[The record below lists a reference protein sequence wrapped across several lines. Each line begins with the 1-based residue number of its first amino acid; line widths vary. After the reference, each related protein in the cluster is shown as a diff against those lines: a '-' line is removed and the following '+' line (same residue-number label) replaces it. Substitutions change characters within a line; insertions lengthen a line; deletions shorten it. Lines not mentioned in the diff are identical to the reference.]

1 MTTLLSTSSS
11 RQSPVRVHRALLGYV
26 LACTLAALPLM
37 EHLSLATLIC
47 LLGVA
52 VLGAAALRALTKP
65 VAQAEAGQPEPTSHS
80 LPDLVHGVL
89 PVWRQHVGTVRQQIE
104 DAVGTLLSS
113 LAAISDQFDAGGF
126 GHASGEG
133 QCSSTALLAQCEDK
147 LQPVI
152 HTMNEITEGK
162 HAMNASLQG
171 LSSATAELQTMADD
185 VARIAQQTNLLAIN
199 AAIEAARAGEAGRGF
214 GVVAAEVR
222 RLSQDSADTA
232 RRITERIAQVT
243 AIMVQ
248 TSSAAHDSADRDSR
262 AISRSSELVSDVLGH
277 VHALSQTS
285 QDMVAHGRVIRANIE
300 SLIVGLQF
308 QDRVN
313 QVIGVIDGDIARL
326 HDTVQAGQTPP
337 QVSDWLDALQRQYT
351 MRDQRQGHRAS
362 AGEGSSVST
371 SPAAAPARKVVFF

>member
-1 MTTLLSTSSS
+1 MTTLSTTTSS
-11 RQSPVRVHRALLGYV
+11 RPLLARVRWAVLGYA
-26 LACTLAALPLM
+26 LACACAALPLL
-37 EHLSLATLIC
+37 ERISLAAVTC

-52 VLGAAALRALTKP
+52 VLGALALWALSRP
-65 VAQAEAGQPEPTSHS
+65 AVQAEAGPPSPAVEG
-80 LPDLVHGVL
+80 LPVLVQGVL
-89 PVWRQHVGTVRQQIE
+89 PVWRQHVDTVRQQIE

-113 LAAISDQFDAGGF
+113 LASISDQFDAAGF

-133 QCSSTALLAQCEDK
+133 QGNSTVLLAQCEDK
-147 LQPVI
+147 LLPVI
-152 HTMNEITEGK
+152 TTMNEITEGK

-171 LSSATAELQTMADD
+171 LSSATGELQTMADD

-248 TSSAAHDSADRDSR
+248 TSDAAHDSADRDSR
-262 AISRSSELVSDVLGH
+262 AIAHAGELVSDVLGH
-277 VHALSQTS
+277 VRALSQES
-285 QDMVAHGRVIRANIE
+285 QDMVAHGRVIRSNIE
-300 SLIVGLQF
+300 TLIIGLQF

-326 HDTVQAGQTPP
+326 HDTVEAGQTPP
-337 QVSDWLDALQRQYT
+337 EVADWLDALQRQYT
-351 MRDQRQGHRAS
+351 MRDQRQGHRVS
-362 AGEGSSVST
+362 AGEATQVKT
-371 SPAAAPARKVVFF
+371 APAAAPARKVVFF